1 MKALVLA
8 LVALSLFAQPAA
20 AQDAPPVPNL
30 PNSAEIQLKVQR
42 DGSLSVIEAVS
53 VPTGTTMTRH
63 VPLRVSAPDNRD
75 RIFGVRD
82 VVIEG
87 AGTGAVSKDQFTL
100 YLLGGT
106 SIVRYTVDGAVD
118 AAGRVS
124 WELAGGWDTELKLIR
139 ASFAA
144 PLIPDAVDC
153 VAGPSGSTVP
163 CGSAQIDHAGLT
175 RFAQQNLPA
184 GQRMDITVE
193 LPAGTV
199 PADARSV
206 PASTVAGAFVLTTPV
221 GWAWSVFAVLALLA
235 GGWLWFARRRANV
248 IGKPQAVTLTTGE
261 GEDVV
266 FTSPDGV
273 LPGQVGLVLSGRS
286 DAVDLAATV
295 LDLAV
300 RNYLWVSEAPQ
311 EGLPDWRLARRNPAD
326 DQLSDVERI
335 VFDALLPE
343 GTDTVLLSELRGAG
357 LRFQAELHEDVVR
370 RRWFSGRKLASAGVR
385 MIFYGVFLT
394 ALLAF
399 TVGYAQ
405 LGLIVV
411 VAGVLLAVGARG
423 MPQLTRKGRSLRQRL
438 LGLRA
443 ALLDVD
449 GTDGTD
455 GTDAADVPEL
465 ERGRLFSRALPYAL
479 VLGESQRW
487 VAAFAELNRP
497 LELYWYDTEA
507 GAPRAGEFAAALI
520 GTFAGTRSGS
530 SLSGRSIRFAGS
542 P

>member
-1 MKALVLA
+1 V
-8 LVALSLFAQPAA
+8 FAQPAV
-20 AQDAPPVPNL
+20 AQDAPPLPNL

-63 VPLRVSAPDNRD
+63 VPLKVPAPDNRD
-75 RIFGVRD
+75 RIFGIRD

-87 AGTGAVSKDQFTL
+87 AGTGEVSADQFTV

-124 WELAGGWDTELKLIR
+124 WEVAGGWDTELKLIR

-144 PLIPDAVDC
+144 PRIPDAVDC
-153 VAGPSGSTVP
+153 VAGPPGAAVP

-206 PASTVAGAFVLTTPV
+206 PASTVAGAFVLTAPV
-221 GWAWSVFAVLALLA
+221 GWAWSAFAVLVLLA
-235 GGWLWFARRRANV
+235 AGLLWFTRRRATV
-248 IGKPQAVTLTTGE
+248 VGEPQAVTLTTGE

-273 LPGQVGLVLSGRS
+273 LPGHVGLVLSGRS

-300 RNYLWVSEAPQ
+300 RNYLWVSEASRD
-311 EGLPDWRLARRNPAD
+311 GVADWRLARRNAAD
-326 DQLSDVERI
+326 DQLSDVERA

-343 GTDTVLLSELRGAG
+343 GTDAVLLSELRSAG
-357 LRFQAELHEDVVR
+357 LRFQTEFHDEVVR
-370 RRWFSGRKLASAGVR
+370 RRWLSGRKLASAGVR
-385 MIFYGVFLT
+385 IIFYGVFLT

-405 LGLIVV
+405 LGLIVI
-411 VAGVLLAVGARG
+411 VAGVLLAFGARSL
-423 MPQLTRKGRSLRQRL
+423 PQLTRKGRSLRRRL

-449 GTDGTD
+449 GG
-455 GTDAADVPEL
+455 DVPEL
-465 ERGRLFSRALPYAL
+465 ERDRLFSRALPYAL
-479 VLGESQRW
+479 VLGESQHW
-487 VAAFAELNRP
+487 VAAFAELDRP
-497 LELYWYDTEA
+497 LGLYWYDTEA
-507 GAPRAGEFAAALI
+507 GTPRAGEFAAALV
-520 GTFAGTRSGS
+520 GTFAGTR
-530 SLSGRSIRFAGS
+530 AGS
-542 P
+542 LRVPRRVDSWLSRS